1 MMSISADSITT
12 VASVTSTTSV
22 TSPIVSLAQSL
33 VQLHESIG
41 RLTSSLQP
49 ILRPSTDKVDT
60 NADVPTLESADSQLL
75 NQLNALVAEV
85 DQATARISS
94 LEMRSQL

>member
-1 MMSISADSITT
+1 MSTDSITT
-12 VASVTSTTSV
+12 VASVTNT
-22 TSPIVSLAQSL
+22 IVSLAQSL

-41 RLTSSLQP
+41 SLTSNLQP
-49 ILRPSTDKVDT
+49 ILRPSTDKVYT

-85 DQATARISS
+85 DRATARISS

>member
-1 MMSISADSITT
+1 MSTNSITT
-12 VASVTSTTSV
+12 VASVTSTV
-22 TSPIVSLAQSL
+22 VSLAQSL

-41 RLTSSLQP
+41 SLTSNLQP
-49 ILRPSTDKVDT
+49 ILRPSTDKVNT

-85 DQATARISS
+85 DRATARISS

>member
-1 MMSISADSITT
+1 MSISADSITT
-12 VASVTSTTSV
+12 VASVTNTTSV
-22 TSPIVSLAQSL
+22 TSTIVSLAQSL
-33 VQLHESIG
+33 AQLHESIG

-85 DQATARISS
+85 DRATARISS

>member
-1 MMSISADSITT
+1 MSISADSITT

-22 TSPIVSLAQSL
+22 TSTIVSLAQSL
-33 VQLHESIG
+33 VQLHESID

>member
-1 MMSISADSITT
+1 MSISADSITT
-12 VASVTSTTSV
+12 VASVTST
-22 TSPIVSLAQSL
+22 IVSLAQSL

-41 RLTSSLQP
+41 RLTCSLQP

-85 DQATARISS
+85 DRATARISS

>member
-1 MMSISADSITT
+1 MSTNSITT
-12 VASVTSTTSV
+12 VASVTNT
-22 TSPIVSLAQSL
+22 IVSLAQSL

-41 RLTSSLQP
+41 SLTSNLQP
-49 ILRPSTDKVDT
+49 ILRPSTDKVNT

-85 DQATARISS
+85 DRATARISS

>member
-1 MMSISADSITT
+1 MSISADSITT
-12 VASVTSTTSV
+12 VASVTST
-22 TSPIVSLAQSL
+22 IVSLAQSL

-75 NQLNALVAEV
+75 NQLNALVGEV
-85 DQATARISS
+85 DRATAQISS

>member
-1 MMSISADSITT
+1 MSISADSVTT
-12 VASVTSTTSV
+12 VASVTST
-22 TSPIVSLAQSL
+22 IVSLAQSL

-41 RLTSSLQP
+41 SLTSNLQP

-85 DQATARISS
+85 DRATARISS

>member
-1 MMSISADSITT
+1 MSISADSITT
-12 VASVTSTTSV
+12 VASVTST
-22 TSPIVSLAQSL
+22 IVSLAQSL

-41 RLTSSLQP
+41 SLTSNLQP
-49 ILRPSTDKVDT
+49 ILRPSTDKVGT

-85 DQATARISS
+85 DRATARISS